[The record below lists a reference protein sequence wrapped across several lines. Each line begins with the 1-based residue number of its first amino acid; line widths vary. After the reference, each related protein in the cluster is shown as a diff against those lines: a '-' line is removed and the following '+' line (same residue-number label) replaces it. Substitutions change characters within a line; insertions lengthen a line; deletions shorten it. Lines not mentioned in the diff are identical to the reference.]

1 MVVWWCGW
9 RWRHVNQT
17 LEGGEGSILKAEMK
31 VRMVL
36 QEVNTKGSKARGGW
50 WVYPIFPNNLAFLG

>member
-31 VRMVL
+31 VTGSEHKGIQGPGRMV
-36 QEVNTKGSKARGGW
+36 
-50 WVYPIFPNNLAFLG
+50 

>member
-1 MVVWWCGW
+1 MVLWWCGW

-50 WVYPIFPNNLAFLG
+50 CEAG